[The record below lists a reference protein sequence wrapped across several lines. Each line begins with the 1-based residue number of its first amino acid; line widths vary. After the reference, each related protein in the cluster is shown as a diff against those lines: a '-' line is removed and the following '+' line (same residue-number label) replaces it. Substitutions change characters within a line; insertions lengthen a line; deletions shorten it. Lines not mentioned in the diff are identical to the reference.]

1 VCARGR
7 GSEPRLSSRWEI
19 EVAPLPHT
27 PLKAAP
33 TGSSDALEFGR
44 ARLGRSGACAV
55 GEARVL
61 VREASPDLALPT
73 AELGAGARSRREDK
87 GEGEAPSLLALP

>member
-1 VCARGR
+1 VGDRGR
-7 GSEPRLSSRWEI
+7 AL
-19 EVAPLPHT
+19 APHAT
-27 PLKAAP
+27 KGRADGVIRRFGVW
-33 TGSSDALEFGR
+33 TGSPRPLC
-44 ARLGRSGACAV
+44 ACAV

-87 GEGEAPSLLALP
+87 GEGEAPSPLALP